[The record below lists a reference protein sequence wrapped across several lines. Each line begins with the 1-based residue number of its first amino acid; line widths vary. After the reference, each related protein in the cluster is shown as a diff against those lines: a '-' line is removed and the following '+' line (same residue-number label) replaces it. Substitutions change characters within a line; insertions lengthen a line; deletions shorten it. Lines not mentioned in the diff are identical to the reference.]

1 MVWSEF
7 QLWYSE
13 TVPTIDALY
22 ETRRQLLTILEKKQI
37 TDFLILNEPKYLL
50 LRVETDDQNRN
61 EIREALADLVGQSQ
75 GRFARV
81 AVDNWSPEDDA
92 RTRILNAARALGL
105 QLQDGTGWK
114 IAGREPLNKLWVPT
128 DDDLN
133 TKIREFTIFMTKVVG
148 QFTKAYVDQ
157 MPRRMTD
164 RWLGSVMTHLLLN
177 SISVNNYEE
186 EEIRSFPYV

>member
-7 QLWYSE
+7 QLWYGE
-13 TVPTIDALY
+13 MVPTIDALY
-22 ETRRQLLTILEKKQI
+22 ETRRQLLSILEKEQM

-50 LRVETDDQNRN
+50 LRAETNDQSRN
-61 EIREALADLVGQSQ
+61 EIGGLLTDLVTESQ
-75 GRFARV
+75 GRFARL
-81 AVDNWSPEDDA
+81 AIENWSPENDA
-92 RTRILNAARALGL
+92 RSRILNAARALGL
-105 QLQDGTGWK
+105 QLEDGRGWK

-128 DDDLN
+128 DDDLD

-148 QFTKAYVDQ
+148 QFTRAYLGQ

-186 EEIRSFPYV
+186 DEIRSFPYV

>member
-7 QLWYSE
+7 QLWYGE
-13 TVPTIDALY
+13 TIPTIDALY
-22 ETRRQLLTILEKKQI
+22 ETRRQLLTILEKEQI

-50 LRVETDDQNRN
+50 LRVETNDQSRN
-61 EIREALADLVGQSQ
+61 EIGALLTDLVTESQ
-75 GRFARV
+75 GRFARL
-81 AVDNWSPEDDA
+81 AIENWSPEDDA
-92 RTRILNAARALGL
+92 RSRILNAARALGL
-105 QLQDGTGWK
+105 QLEDGRGWK

-128 DDDLN
+128 DDDLD

-148 QFTKAYVDQ
+148 QFTRAYVGQ

-186 EEIRSFPYV
+186 DEIRSFLYV